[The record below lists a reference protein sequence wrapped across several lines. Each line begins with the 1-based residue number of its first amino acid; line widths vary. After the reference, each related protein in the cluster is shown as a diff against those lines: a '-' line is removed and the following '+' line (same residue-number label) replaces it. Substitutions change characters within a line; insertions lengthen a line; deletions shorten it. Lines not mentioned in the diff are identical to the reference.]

1 MESNRKKDPELADF
15 LRNSIQKS
23 GLTYEKVAE
32 QLNISVWAVGYYCS
46 GERKPGQKNIAPFCA
61 DDEHPSKRYPFLRGI
76 FFEPC
81 GSSTVIGFDY
91 RI

>member
-32 QLNISVWAVGYYCS
+32 QLNISVRAVSYYCS
-46 GERKPGQKNIAPFCA
+46 GERKPSQKTLLRFVRTMNIQAKDIPF
-61 DDEHPSKRYPFLRGI
+61 
-76 FFEPC
+76 
-81 GSSTVIGFDY
+81 
-91 RI
+91 

>member
-32 QLNISVWAVGYYCS
+32 QLNISVRTVSYYCS
-46 GERKPGQKNIAPFCA
+46 GERKPGQKTLLRFVRTMNIQAKDIPF
-61 DDEHPSKRYPFLRGI
+61 
-76 FFEPC
+76 
-81 GSSTVIGFDY
+81 
-91 RI
+91 